1 MAVKKTSDNKDLRT
15 DILDL
20 AFSWMISGFFNLR
33 TGIAGEIL
41 QKFSTYNVQL
51 AIIGDYSKYNSK
63 SFKDFIFES
72 NKYRRINFVCTLEEA
87 LERLTK

>member
-1 MAVKKTSDNKDLRT
+1 
-15 DILDL
+15 
-20 AFSWMISGFFNLR
+20 MISDFFNLR

-63 SFKDFIFES
+63 SFKDFSFES
-72 NKYRRINFVCTLEEA
+72 NKYRRINFVSSLEEA
-87 LERLTK
+87 LESLTKK